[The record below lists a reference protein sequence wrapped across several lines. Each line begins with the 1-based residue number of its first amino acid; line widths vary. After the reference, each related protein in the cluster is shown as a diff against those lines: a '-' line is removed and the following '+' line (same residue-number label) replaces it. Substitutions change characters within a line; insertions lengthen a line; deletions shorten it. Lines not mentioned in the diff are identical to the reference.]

1 MKKTLLKL
9 SFSILFI
16 SILAACGD
24 DKAKELALK
33 ENKENIKETKR
44 LEKERIRIEKEKLAQ
59 RTSIQNENK
68 PSSAKQPEVVKEVL
82 AKTNQK
88 NKKTIQ
94 K

>member
-33 ENKENIKETKR
+33 ENKENIDGNDARREYLKSKSYKKENDEFGEVADDG
-44 LEKERIRIEKEKLAQ
+44 LG
-59 RTSIQNENK
+59 RTNIFLSM
-68 PSSAKQPEVVKEVL
+68 
-82 AKTNQK
+82 TG
-88 NKKTIQ
+88 TIDNPVI
-94 K
+94 KYDS